1 MEKFTRREG
10 LVLAMGLGLAACS
23 STGPLSSAS
32 APVSA
37 PTPTSLNAIARGKGL
52 RLGSTLGAGSATS
65 GSFRNP
71 QYAAL
76 LKADCGILV
85 PENELKWQAIR
96 PTAST
101 FEFARFD
108 EQLAFAETNG
118 LAMRGH
124 TLLWHRPEWM
134 PGWLESHDFGASPSK
149 AAEAMLRAHI
159 ETVCLRYKSR
169 VISYDVVNEAVIPET
184 AQLAETALSKAF
196 GGAQSLID
204 LSFHLAREH
213 APGAQLVY
221 NDYMSW
227 EPGNETHRKGVLALL
242 EGFRARGVPVDAL
255 GIQSHI
261 RIDSYDAAT
270 RTAPRQEREWRA
282 FLDAVVAM
290 GYALV
295 ITEFDVNDQA
305 LPADIPARDQGVA
318 DYAKAYL
325 DLMLSYPQMKDVMLW
340 GMCDRYSWLQNFKPL
355 RQDGAAKRPCPYDQ
369 DFKAKPLHAA
379 IAAALSR
386 APLRG

>member
-1 MEKFTRREG
+1 MSKFTRREG
-10 LVLAMGLGLAACS
+10 LALVLGLGVAACS
-23 STGPLSSAS
+23 GVRPLGGASTS
-32 APVSA
+32 AP
-37 PTPTSLNAIARGKGL
+37 PSLNAIARSKGL
-52 RLGSTLGAGSATS
+52 RFGSTLGAGSATS

-96 PTAST
+96 PTPQA
-101 FEFARFD
+101 FDFARFD
-108 EQLAFAETNG
+108 EQLAFAEANG

-134 PGWLESHDFGASPSK
+134 PKWLANHDFGTSPGK
-149 AAEAMLRAHI
+149 AAEAMLRTHI
-159 ETVCLRYKSR
+159 EAVCSRYKGR
-169 VISYDVVNEAVIPET
+169 IASYDVVNEAVIPET

-196 GGAQSLID
+196 GGAQSLVD

-261 RIDSYDAAT
+261 RIDSYDSAT
-270 RTAPRQEREWRA
+270 GSAPRQEREWRA
-282 FLDAVVAM
+282 FLDTVVAM

-305 LPADIPARDQGVA
+305 LPAEIAERDQGVA
-318 DYAKAYL
+318 DYATDYL
-325 DLMLSYPQMKDVMLW
+325 DLMLSYPQLKDIMLW
-340 GMCDRYSWLQNFKPL
+340 GMCDRYSWLQRFKPL

-369 DFKAKPLHAA
+369 DFKAKPLHAS
-379 IAAALSR
+379 IAAVLSR
-386 APLRG
+386 APKRV